1 MARPHDKLLGAISLS
16 RIAIASIIIVIFD
29 KDSVA
34 FSWTCV
40 ALYVLGHLTDH
51 ADGYIARNYSTPTD
65 AGFMVDSVSDK
76 LFQIGGLIP
85 IHLYFGLSIM
95 LLWIVLV
102 REFFV
107 VGLFSF
113 IDISDAKIVWYI
125 SRYTYVF
132 AGAIRATTLCYF
144 FVPIVSKTEPSLASY
159 LMQAGFAG
167 YVVAIA
173 ASLVTIVH
181 MYKASRTMKV
191 RKLIDGA
198 DN

>member
-1 MARPHDKLLGAISLS
+1 MTRAHDKLLAAISFS
-16 RIAIASIIIVIFD
+16 RVVIATAIILIFD
-29 KDSVA
+29 KDNFA
-34 FSWTCV
+34 ISWVCI

-51 ADGYIARNYSTPTD
+51 VDGYIARKYSTPTD

-85 IHLYFGLSIM
+85 IHLNFGVSIT

-113 IDISDAKIVWYI
+113 IDISDAKVVWYI
-125 SRYTYVF
+125 SRYSYVF
-132 AGAIRATTLCYF
+132 VGAIRVTTLLYF
-144 FVPIVSKTEPSLASY
+144 LVPIVSKTTPPFDNY
-159 LMQAGFAG
+159 LMQIGLAG
-167 YVVAIA
+167 YVLAVAV
-173 ASLVTIVH
+173 SLVTIVH
-181 MYKASRTMKV
+181 MYKASRTVKV
-191 RKLIDGA
+191 RKFINGA